1 MPKKYNFSTCCD
13 LLSTNPKTFKVWLEK
28 AQIDPRKQVN
38 AADPREKCLTREQ
51 VEMLAKEYERI
62 LPPLDEDKPKAVA
75 PTMTIEALAEQLAA
89 THAQTTTLLETNQ
102 AQMTTQLAA
111 THAQMTTLLETN
123 HALLTEM
130 THSFRHI
137 LSLVQEQGDH
147 RQRFD
152 QVEQHREEP
161 SVDAVP
167 GVQSV
172 PEAAPSS
179 STPSTPT
186 KRAATKGTSTSTASR
201 SSKPRGKG
209 KSLPR
214 TLIPLRVFADQHQ
227 IEMNV
232 ADRASESKKIAV
244 VRGRWL
250 FNSRLVAKALD
261 DAGKRSFY
269 TYFWSQE
276 GFTRCEQCPHGAEEQ
291 PGSSA
296 G

>member
-89 THAQTTTLLETNQ
+89 THAQMTTLLET
-102 AQMTTQLAA
+102 

-137 LSLVQEQGDH
+137 LSLVQEQGEH

-172 PEAAPSS
+172 PGEAPFS

-186 KRAATKGTSTSTASR
+186 TRVATKGTSTSTASR

-232 ADRASESKKIAV
+232 ADRASESKRIAV
-244 VRGRWL
+244 VRGKWL

-269 TYFWSQE
+269 TYFWAQE

-291 PGSSA
+291 SGSSA

>member
-89 THAQTTTLLETNQ
+89 THAQ
-102 AQMTTQLAA
+102 
-111 THAQMTTLLETN
+111 MTTLLETN

-137 LSLVQEQGDH
+137 LSLVQEQGEH

-250 FNSRLVAKALD
+250 FNSRLVAK
-261 DAGKRSFY
+261 GP
-269 TYFWSQE
+269 T
-276 GFTRCEQCPHGAEEQ
+276 AEIRVK
-291 PGSSA
+291 
-296 G
+296 

>member
-89 THAQTTTLLETNQ
+89 THAQ
-102 AQMTTQLAA
+102 
-111 THAQMTTLLETN
+111 MTTLLETN
-123 HALLTEM
+123 HVLLTQM

-137 LSLVQEQGDH
+137 LSLVQEQGEH

-152 QVEQHREEP
+152 QVEQREEEP
-161 SVDAVP
+161 SVDAVPAVP

-172 PEAAPSS
+172 PEEAPFS

-186 KRAATKGTSTSTASR
+186 TRAATKGKSTSTASR
-201 SSKPRGKG
+201 SSRKPRGKG

-269 TYFWSQE
+269 TYFWAQE

-291 PGSSA
+291 SGSSA

>member
-1 MPKKYNFSTCCD
+1 MPKKYNFSTCCT
-13 LLSTNPKTFKVWLEK
+13 LLKTNPKTFKVWLEK
-28 AQIDPRKQVN
+28 AKIDPRKQIN

-62 LPPLDEDKPKAVA
+62 LPPLDEDKTKAVA

-89 THAQTTTLLETNQ
+89 THAQ
-102 AQMTTQLAA
+102 
-111 THAQMTTLLETN
+111 MTTLLETN
-123 HALLTEM
+123 HVLLTQM

-137 LSLVQEQGDH
+137 LSLVQEQGEH

-152 QVEQHREEP
+152 QVEQREEEP
-161 SVDAVP
+161 SVDAVPAVP

-172 PEAAPSS
+172 PEEAPFS

-186 KRAATKGTSTSTASR
+186 TRAATKGKSTSTASR
-201 SSKPRGKG
+201 SSRKPRGKG

-227 IEMNV
+227 IEMKI
-232 ADRASESKKIAV
+232 ADRASESKRIAV
-244 VRGRWL
+244 VRGKWL

-269 TYFWSQE
+269 TYFWAQE

-291 PGSSA
+291 SGSSA

>member
-89 THAQTTTLLETNQ
+89 THAQ
-102 AQMTTQLAA
+102 
-111 THAQMTTLLETN
+111 MTTLLETN
-123 HALLTEM
+123 HVLLTQM

-137 LSLVQEQGDH
+137 LSLVQEQGEH

-152 QVEQHREEP
+152 QVEP

-167 GVQSV
+167 GVPAVQPVS
-172 PEAAPSS
+172 EAAPSS
-179 STPSTPT
+179 STPTT
-186 KRAATKGTSTSTASR
+186 RVATKGTSTSTASR

-232 ADRASESKKIAV
+232 ADRASESKRIAV
-244 VRGRWL
+244 VRGKWL

-261 DAGKRSFY
+261 DAGGQRTFY
-269 TYFWSQE
+269 EYFSTQE
-276 GFTRCEQCPHGAEEQ
+276 GFTRCEQCPHGAPEDSE
-291 PGSSA
+291 SISLA